1 MKKILLTLVAL
12 VAFSSGA
19 QSQSLLNSL
28 KKKGKQKVTNMILGK
43 KGDEVINKLNQKV
56 DDVEQGIDR
65 KLGLENKEG
74 SAVAQPY
81 FGGVK
86 ESSLMQQ
93 DATPELDQ
101 PAIADEDPD
110 YQWVNITPLSF
121 TAAGETDRQKTL
133 QQYLLIKNE
142 AYVQN
147 PEVFK
152 QYEVFTGEY
161 VQKTIN
167 AAAPQVEKEIEESI
181 AAIKKAMKEHPE
193 LAAQMKD
200 GLKELEAS
208 RGKMTAEYVKEIGDY
223 TYAPADLQ
231 KALTKIA
238 VNKRAYSGYRIIRQ
252 GLFAVQDG
260 PSYGPVD
267 YDAFN
272 RAKAPEGQ
280 EFTWG
285 VMKSDGTV
293 VIPFKYSEVWKTD
306 EGKIWMV
313 RSDDKLDVYDANFN
327 LTATEEKPEPE
338 PDGIGKY

>member
-43 KGDEVINKLNQKV
+43 KGDEVINKLNQKA
-56 DDVEQGIDR
+56 DDLEQGIDR
-65 KLGLENKEG
+65 KLGLEDKEG

-81 FGGVK
+81 FG
-86 ESSLMQQ
+86 E
-93 DATPELDQ
+93 AQ
-101 PAIADEDPD
+101 PVIADEDPD

-133 QQYLLIKNE
+133 QQYLLIRNE

-167 AAAPQVEKEIEESI
+167 AAAPQVEKDIEESI

-208 RGKMTAEYVKEIGDY
+208 RGKMTAEYVKEVGDY

-238 VNKRAYSGYRIIRQ
+238 VNKRAYSGFHIIRQ

-267 YDAFN
+267 YNAFN

-293 VIPFKYSEVWKTD
+293 VIPFKYSEVWKTED
-306 EGKIWMV
+306 GKIWMV

-338 PDGIGKY
+338 PDGIGEY